1 MRIRRLPAI
10 LTRRGLALVMAVGLV
25 LAAVGTVA
33 AKTVGTGLGSGGS
46 ITACVKNE
54 GQVRFVGSPIQCKR
68 PETAVTFNI
77 QGPPGPQ
84 GPAGPEGAQGPA
96 GPAGPQGA
104 QGPVGPQGVQ
114 GPAGP
119 QGAQGPAGPAGAQ
132 GPAGPPGSAKAYA
145 VVTPGT
151 TPSFIASRT
160 KNFDSVTHPGLGTY
174 CLKPSVGIDPNGSAV
189 VVGLEAQLSQLP
201 IGSNVLEVYDYQG
214 NVDCPGAIEIIT
226 VANPQSG
233 GGGSDKVAFTVVLT

>member
-1 MRIRRLPAI
+1 MSIRRLSVI
-10 LTRRGLALVMAVGLV
+10 LTRRGPALLMAIGLV

-54 GQVRFVGSPIQCKR
+54 GQVRFVVSPSQCKR
-68 PETAVTFNI
+68 PETAVTFNV

-84 GPAGPEGAQGPA
+84 GPAGPAGAP
-96 GPAGPQGA
+96 GPAGPQG
-104 QGPVGPQGVQ
+104 V
-114 GPAGP
+114 
-119 QGAQGPAGPAGAQ
+119 Q

-145 VVTPGT
+145 VVIPGT
-151 TPSFIASRT
+151 TPSFVASRT

-174 CLKPSVGIDPNGSAV
+174 CLKPSAGIDPNGSAV
-189 VVGLEAQLSQLP
+189 VVGLEAQLSQLA

-214 NVDCPGAIEIIT
+214 NVDCPGAIEIVT